1 MGGSGEIRR
10 RDFVQ
15 GSGLLAANLIVGHSL
30 VSIHSAEAAADLPIS
45 ALKAKLDPAKDLIL
59 IAASASPNKADY
71 NAAYSKRKQ
80 ITPQVRVVAAS
91 PQAVGSTIR
100 WAINN
105 GVSFAVRSGGHS
117 YEGLSQCADL
127 VIDVRGMTAVQLSPD
142 RRSVAIGS
150 GASLGKVYQALG
162 PSNRAIPAG
171 TCFPVGVAGHS
182 LGGGFGLL
190 GRPFGLACD
199 SIISMEV
206 VDGSGQIRNVSD
218 QENPDLFWA
227 LRGGGNGSF
236 GVVTKFNFRTSV
248 VNLVAKFAITWK
260 KPVAQ
265 AAKIVL
271 AWQEWLD
278 NLPPAVTCTLH
289 LTRQAGGLIEVH
301 IAGLSVDSQGK
312 LAAELK
318 RLQKL
323 AGAADAQSAS
333 TLTFTRAAAIFSGGG
348 QAYESVL
355 MKGKSDYV
363 TAAMSEPGV
372 LTLLNG
378 LLGVSGEIAVLFD
391 SYGGAI
397 NKVASDATAFAHRG
411 ATRYLIQYFMQW
423 ENPTATG
430 ANIAMMRTLYASMR
444 PFVSGR
450 CYANYCDLDLG
461 EGYAKAYWGDNLPR
475 LMKIKATLDPKNI
488 FRHAQSVP
496 VESA

>member
-1 MGGSGEIRR
+1 VKR
-10 RDFVQ
+10 RDFLQ
-15 GSGLLAANLIVGHSL
+15 ASGVFSANLIVGSSL
-30 VSIHSAEAAADLPIS
+30 FSIQQAEAATSLPI
-45 ALKAKLDPAKDLIL
+45 AELKAELDPRKDLVL
-59 IAASASPNKADY
+59 ISGGAAPNKFDY
-71 NAAYSKRKQ
+71 DASYSKRKQ
-80 ITPQVRVVAAS
+80 LTPQVRVVASS

-100 WAINN
+100 WAAGN
-105 GVSFAVRSGGHS
+105 GVSFAIRSGGHS
-117 YEGLSQCADL
+117 YEGFSQNADL
-127 VIDVRGMTAVQLSPD
+127 VIDVRGMAAVQLAAD
-142 RRSVAIGS
+142 KKSVSIGS
-150 GASLGKVYQALG
+150 GASLGSVYKALE
-162 PSNRAIPAG
+162 PSDRAIPAG

-199 SIISMEV
+199 SVLSMEV
-206 VDGSGQIRNVSD
+206 VDASGQILNVSD
-218 QENPDLFWA
+218 KENPDLFWA

-289 LTRQAGGLIEVH
+289 LTKEPGGLIQVH
-301 IAGLSVDSQGK
+301 IAGLSVDSQTR
-312 LAAELK
+312 LTAELK

-323 AGAADAQSAS
+323 AGSADMLSTS
-333 TLTFTRAAAIFSGGG
+333 TLTFARAATIFNGGG
-348 QAYESVL
+348 PPYESVL

-363 TAAMSEPGV
+363 TAAMSEQGV

-378 LLGVSGEIAVLFD
+378 LQKAPGEIAILLD

-397 NKVASDATAFAHRG
+397 NKVATDATAFVHRG
-411 ATRYLIQYFMQW
+411 TTKYLIQYFMQW
-423 ENPTATG
+423 ESPAATN
-430 ANIAMMRTLYASMR
+430 ANIAMMQALYAAMR
-444 PFVSGR
+444 AYVSGQS
-450 CYANYCDLDLG
+450 YVNYCDLDLG

-475 LMKIKATLDPKNI
+475 LAKIKSAFDPKNI
-488 FRHAQSVP
+488 FRHPQSVP
-496 VESA
+496 LGS